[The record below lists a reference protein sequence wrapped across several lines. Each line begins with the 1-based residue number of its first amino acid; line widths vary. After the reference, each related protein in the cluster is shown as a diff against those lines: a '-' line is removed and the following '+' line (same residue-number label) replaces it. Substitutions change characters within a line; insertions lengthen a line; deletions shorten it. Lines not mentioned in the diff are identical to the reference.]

1 MKILEAIEAVVDA
14 ILSVFAFIAV
24 AISGIFI
31 FALAMILSAL
41 PLVLAFWIIVIMI
54 ETCS

>member
-24 AISGIFI
+24 AISGIFM